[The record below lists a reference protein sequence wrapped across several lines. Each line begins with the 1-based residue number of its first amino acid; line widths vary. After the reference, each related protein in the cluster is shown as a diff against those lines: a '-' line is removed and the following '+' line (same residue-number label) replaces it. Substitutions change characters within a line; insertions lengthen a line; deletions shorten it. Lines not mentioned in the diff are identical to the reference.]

1 MLGEFQMHWLR
12 TAGATLGVALTVM
25 AARVATAP
33 QDPVVP
39 AGAIFDL
46 MLQTALSSKT
56 AKADDRFEATNL
68 QNYERQ
74 GQVLVPSGVIVRG
87 FVGSVRPS
95 GGTGHQGQMTLSFDD
110 MKIGERSFKV
120 RATIAIVIDPKRP
133 KSPTSSIDGAP
144 VVGDL
149 SDRSMTPLVGVFVN
163 AGGTLMSTTGADLEL
178 PAGAVLRIRLDRPIE
193 LK

>member
-1 MLGEFQMHWLR
+1 MALGL
-12 TAGATLGVALTVM
+12 ALTVL
-25 AARVATAP
+25 AARPATAPQPAVAP

-39 AGAIFDL
+39 AGAQFDL

-74 GQVLVPSGVIVRG
+74 GQVLVASGVSVRG

-110 MKIGERSFKV
+110 MKMGERSFKF
-120 RATIAIVIDPKRP
+120 RATIALVIDPKKA
-133 KSPTSSIDGAP
+133 KSPAAAIDGAP
-144 VVGDL
+144 VVGDF
-149 SDRSMTPLVGVFVN
+149 SDRNVTPLVGVLVN
-163 AGGTLMSTTGADLEL
+163 AGGSLMSTTGADLEL
-178 PAGAVLRIRLDRPIE
+178 PAGAVLRVRLDRPIE

>member
-1 MLGEFQMHWLR
+1 MHWLR
-12 TAGATLGVALTVM
+12 TAGAMLGVALTVM

-39 AGAIFDL
+39 AGALFDL

-74 GQVLVPSGVIVRG
+74 GQVLVPSGVMVHG

-95 GGTGHQGQMTLSFDD
+95 GGTGHQAQLTLSFDD

-120 RATIAIVIDPKRP
+120 RGTIVIVIDPRRP
-133 KSPTSSIDGAP
+133 KSPARVDGQP
-144 VVGDL
+144 VVGDF
-149 SDRSMTPLVGVFVN
+149 SDRGETPMTGVFVN
-163 AGGTLMSTTGADLEL
+163 AGGTLMSTNGGDLEL
-178 PAGAVLRIRLDRPIE
+178 PVGAVLRIHLDRPID

>member
-1 MLGEFQMHWLR
+1 VTIL
-12 TAGATLGVALTVM
+12 AGRA
-25 AARVATAP
+25 ATAP

-39 AGAIFDL
+39 AGAVLDL
-46 MLQTALSSKT
+46 LLQTALSSKT

-120 RATIAIVIDPKRP
+120 RGTIALVIDPKRP
-133 KSPTSSIDGAP
+133 KSATAGISGAT
-144 VVGDL
+144 VVGDF
-149 SDRSMTPLVGVFVN
+149 SDRSSTPLTGVFVN
-163 AGGTLMSTTGADLEL
+163 AGGTLVSTNGADLEL
-178 PAGAVLRIRLDRPIE
+178 PVGAVLRIRLDRPIE